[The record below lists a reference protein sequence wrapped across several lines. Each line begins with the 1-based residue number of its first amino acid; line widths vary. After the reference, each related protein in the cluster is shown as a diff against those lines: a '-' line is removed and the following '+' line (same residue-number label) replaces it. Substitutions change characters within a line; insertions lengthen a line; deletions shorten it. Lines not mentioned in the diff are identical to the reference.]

1 MYYERNCYAEGGW
14 ETICLPFDTEVP
26 QGLLAETLVEAG
38 DNELVFTPTSTIPA
52 NTPALLYV
60 SPDRADDTKLTFR
73 ANAGSIVSHPDFP
86 TPFKGNY
93 QSMSVTDD
101 KEGVFMLNVTGDTFV
116 RALSGSHLSPYRAYL
131 LLKEGDTRGVR
142 HTTTHIATASGS
154 VHTNAVYTMDGRKVL
169 LTENKG
175 CRETL
180 PPGIYIMD
188 GRKFIVS
195 RR

>member
-1 MYYERNCYAEGGW
+1 
-14 ETICLPFDTEVP
+14 
-26 QGLLAETLVEAG
+26 
-38 DNELVFTPTSTIPA
+38 
-52 NTPALLYV
+52 
-60 SPDRADDTKLTFR
+60 
-73 ANAGSIVSHPDFP
+73 
-86 TPFKGNY
+86 
-93 QSMSVTDD
+93 MSVTDD
-101 KEGVFMLNVTGDTFV
+101 KEGVFMLNATGDTFV

-169 LTENKG
+169 LTENNG